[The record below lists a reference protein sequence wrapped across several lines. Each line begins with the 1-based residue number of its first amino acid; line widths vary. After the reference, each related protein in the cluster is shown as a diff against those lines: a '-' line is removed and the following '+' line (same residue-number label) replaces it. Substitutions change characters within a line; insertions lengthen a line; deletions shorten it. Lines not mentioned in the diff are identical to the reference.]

1 MVRSEM
7 YFCQFGIPLSRN
19 QFNNLSSWSI
29 TAAAHDCMMKGYYA
43 RLCGHSPYTLLI
55 GSISERMGIHA
66 VMWAQP
72 MMTAELRHAYPGIPL
87 GRRQPP
93 SAGTVST
100 IFFLDERPRGRAPP
114 TAWGAAGLSKSPHL
128 SLYGY

>member
-55 GSISERMGIHA
+55 GSISERMGNTRCYVGTAHDDSGVTARLPRYPTMPMAHHIRVETA
-66 VMWAQP
+66 V
-72 MMTAELRHAYPGIPL
+72 
-87 GRRQPP
+87 
-93 SAGTVST
+93 
-100 IFFLDERPRGRAPP
+100 
-114 TAWGAAGLSKSPHL
+114 
-128 SLYGY
+128 